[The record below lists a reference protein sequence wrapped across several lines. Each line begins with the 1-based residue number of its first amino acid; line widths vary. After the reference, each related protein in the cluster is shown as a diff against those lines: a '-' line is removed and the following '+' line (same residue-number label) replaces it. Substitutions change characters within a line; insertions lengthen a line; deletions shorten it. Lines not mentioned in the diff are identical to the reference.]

1 MNRTIEAILK
11 LSAVDRTGN
20 VLGRVAGKLEAV
32 DRKARAVNRSQ
43 GMMAVGARA
52 AGRAIVTGLAG
63 YATIAAGKEL
73 VTNFA
78 SVERRLNRI
87 AINAGES
94 KDSVGDMMDVINRTS
109 REYAMSQDDVTSGFE
124 TLIAAGQDYRNAMS
138 FLPSITLAAQASG
151 ASVEDVANSALAVSR
166 NFKMAAPEMQR
177 AFDIINTSG
186 KDGAVEV
193 RDMAQYLP
201 SLAPAMAALGYKGA
215 PGLKKLVSLLQTVRL
230 QTSDASSAA
239 TNLQNVLQKM
249 ETQQTA
255 NAFEKMG
262 VDLRKAMA
270 DARRDGRDLLDV
282 FVQLTMKATKGD
294 LSKLPR
300 LFQDAQVQQG
310 MRAIIQGQENLA
322 KFFHDLDDDKI
333 KGSVLRDFNQVAS
346 DSQAAIDRLDS
357 SWEKLKRSFGE
368 GIVNT
373 GVTGWLDTL
382 SDKIDYNSAVN
393 TGLERSGVH
402 GFAARSWWGVTH
414 NAADKAAMARSAG
427 YVAPGD
433 EALAKAAPNAYR
445 ILGRRPQ
452 RPHSTVTS
460 DTLATPYDA
469 GPSLPDFSHGG
480 FLGQTERRLGIAG
493 SDAGDNIAKA
503 GQAVEDGG
511 KKAGDAITSAADA
524 IRQAGRDAGQEISR
538 AIRSA
543 KSNYYDQDEAFRMEH
558 GLPSRVR
565 VNADV
570 GMAWKP

>member
-20 VLGRVAGKLEAV
+20 ALNRVAGKLEAV

-43 GMMAVGARA
+43 GLMAVGARA

-63 YATIAAGKEL
+63 YATIAAGKAL

-87 AINAGES
+87 AINAGEG
-94 KDSVGDMMDVINRTS
+94 KAAVGDMMDVINRTS
-109 REYAMSQDDVTSGFE
+109 REYAMSQDDVTAGFE
-124 TLIAAGQDYRNAMS
+124 TLIAAGQDYRDAMS
-138 FLPSITLAAQASG
+138 FLPSVTLAAQASG
-151 ASVEDVANSALAVSR
+151 SAVEDVARSAFTLAT
-166 NFKMAAPEMQR
+166 NFGIAAPQMQK

-186 KDGAVEV
+186 KQGAFEV

-201 SLAPAMAALGYKGA
+201 TLTPAFAALGYKGA
-215 PGLKKLVSLLQTVRL
+215 DGLKKLVSLLQTVRL
-230 QTSDASSAA
+230 QTGDASSAA

-255 NAFEKMG
+255 RAFQKFG
-262 VDLRKAMA
+262 IDLPKAMA
-270 DARRDGRDLLDV
+270 HARKEGKDLLDV
-282 FVQLTMKATKGD
+282 FVQLTEKATKGD
-294 LSKLPR
+294 LSKIPQ
-300 LFQDAQVQQG
+300 LFEDTQVQQG
-310 MRAIIQGQENLA
+310 MRAIIQGSKALKEFYA
-322 KFFHDLDDDKI
+322 GLDDKKI

-368 GIVNT
+368 GIVNA
-373 GVTGWLDTL
+373 GVTGWIDTL

-414 NAADKAAMARSAG
+414 SNADKAAMARSAG

-433 EALAKAAPNAYR
+433 EAVAKAAPDAYR

-452 RPHSTVTS
+452 RPHSRVTP
-460 DTLATPYDA
+460 DMLATPYDA

-480 FLGQTERRLGIAG
+480 FLGQAERRLGIAG
-493 SDAGDNIAKA
+493 PAGADVAAGAAKA
-503 GQAVEDGG
+503 KDSLTEGGKAVEDGG
-511 KKAGDAITSAADA
+511 KKAASALEAA
-524 IRQAGRDAGQEISR
+524 AQTIMRAASYFARAG
-538 AIRSA
+538 SA
-543 KSNYYDQDEAFRMEH
+543 EG
-558 GLPSRVR
+558 GLVSPSRTR

-570 GMAWKP
+570 GHAGGDLVERP